1 MRQQR
6 LDVVHHQRI
15 EVEHWQRT
23 GTPTEIKEC
32 LQMTGALSEDRG
44 SVPAEV
50 RGSALSEDRGGASG
64 EDGSI
69 CGEQGAAVEDRS
81 AVRSQLV
88 RQQRLDVVCLQRI

>member
-1 MRQQR
+1 MER
-6 LDVVHHQRI
+6 L
-15 EVEHWQRT
+15 QRT
-23 GTPTEIKEC
+23 RASAEVKEC
-32 LQMTGALSEDRG
+32 LQMLGVLSEDRG
-44 SVPAEV
+44 SAPAEV

-69 CGEQGAAVEDRS
+69 CGEQGAPAEDRS

>member
-44 SVPAEV
+44 SAPAEF
-50 RGSALSEDRGGASG
+50 RGSASSEDIREASA
-64 EDGSI
+64 EDKSI
-69 CGEQGAAVEDRS
+69 CGEQRRLADDGSV
-81 AVRSQLV
+81 VR
-88 RQQRLDVVCLQRI
+88 R

>member
-32 LQMTGALSEDRG
+32 LQMTGALSED
-44 SVPAEV
+44 